1 MRVYATE
8 EDLTEWAGAPVDLAV
23 PLLRAASALVED
35 STVTALY
42 AVDDEGYPADTTVR
56 EAFRTAVCAQAVA
69 WDALGIDPRKGTAG
83 VTQQRQVTGKSLGSA
98 TLSYS
103 TPSRS
108 TDDLV
113 DAVHTL
119 AEQAATILRGALPH
133 DRIGVT
139 G

>member
-1 MRVYATE
+1 MRIYATE
-8 EDLTEWAGAPVDLAV
+8 ADLTAWAGAPVDLAV
-23 PLLRAASALVED
+23 PLLRAASTLVED
-35 STVTALY
+35 ATVTALY
-42 AVDDEGYPADTTVR
+42 AVDADGYPTDPGIR
-56 EAFRTAVCAQAVA
+56 DAFRDAVCAQAESWA
-69 WDALGIDPRKGTAG
+69 ALGIDPRKGTVG

-103 TPSRS
+103 TPTRS

-133 DRIGVT
+133 DHVGVT